1 MSYHI
6 IIMNGLLLLN
16 IIIVATSYI
25 HTTGIFR
32 IPFNKV
38 CELYKGIQL
47 PDNVEK
53 NTRRFLEIPAA
64 DEKEDWE
71 SGEIPWDL
79 DKNVTTTPK
88 KTEKNYE
95 KPHIYRVAML
105 MI

>member
-38 CELYKGIQL
+38 YELYKNLQL
-47 PDNVEK
+47 PDAIDK
-53 NTRRFLEIPAA
+53 NKRKIFEYPKL

-79 DKNVTTTPK
+79 DKNITK
-88 KTEKNYE
+88 SRKNTGQDYE
-95 KPHIYRVAML
+95 KTDAYRLCML
-105 MI
+105 MM